1 MRTGMIMALVCAA
14 GLAVAPLA
22 RADSVERRQPV
33 VQKAETPAH
42 ANAMIEK
49 AIAYLR
55 TQQDAKT
62 GGWCIQEGAPVFP
75 AITGLVLQGMLA
87 QPGISE
93 DDAAVQAGVK
103 FLLNSQQ
110 PDGGIYVG
118 MLPSYNTAICLTAL
132 STVNSPAQVADAREK
147 ALAFLRTIQYGEAA
161 VAHDK
166 LSESAQA
173 VAKDNPFYGGFGYG
187 RHGRPDMSNTTFA
200 VEAMHAMN
208 LPDNDP
214 AYERVI
220 TFLQR
225 CQMQEKAG
233 GVDVNDLAYA
243 KGSRQGG
250 FIYSTS
256 VNKDKVGIGQS
267 PAGEIAESL
276 DSRSGASAQVRLKQ
290 VDGKALTLT
299 RDEVAARI
307 KRIWDREPDLSR
319 GIIAQEYQVLLGPTS
334 DGVVASSFEVRASI
348 APDRLASV
356 LAEALA
362 TEIDGAAAVT
372 AKAEQHWQGLVR
384 HRAYGTMTY
393 AGLKSYL
400 YAGLSKTDPR
410 VLAAREWI
418 SRNYTLDV
426 NPGSL
431 ETDGLYY
438 YYLMFARTYDALGEP
453 VVPVVTKDGT
463 EQRDWAKDLISQLA
477 TLQNEDGSFRSVDDR
492 WMENNPVLITAY
504 SLIALQCAAR

>member
-1 MRTGMIMALVCAA
+1 
-14 GLAVAPLA
+14 
-22 RADSVERRQPV
+22 
-33 VQKAETPAH
+33 
-42 ANAMIEK
+42 MIEK

-62 GGWCIQEGAPVFP
+62 GGWCIQDGAPVFP

-87 QPGISE
+87 QPGITE
-93 DDAAVQAGVK
+93 DDAAVQASVK

-132 STVNSPAQVADAREK
+132 SKVNSPAQVAEAREK

-161 VAHDK
+161 VTHEA
-166 LSESAQA
+166 LGESAQA
-173 VAKDNPFYGGFGYG
+173 VAKDNTFYGGFGYG

-214 AYERVI
+214 AYERVL

-243 KGSRQGG
+243 KSSRQGG

-256 VNKDKVGIGQS
+256 VNKDRVGIGQS

-290 VDGKALTLT
+290 VDGTALTLT

-334 DGVVASSFEVRASI
+334 DGAIASSFEIRASI
-348 APDRLASV
+348 PPARLASV
-356 LAEALA
+356 LTEALA
-362 TEIDGAAAVT
+362 TEIDGAGSIAAQ
-372 AKAEQHWQGLVR
+372 AEQHWQGLVR

-453 VVPVVTKDGT
+453 VVPVVTKGGT
-463 EQRDWAKDLISQLA
+463 EQRDWAKDLIDQLA

>member
-14 GLAVAPLA
+14 GLAVPVA
-22 RADSVERRQPV
+22 RADSVERREPIAQ
-33 VQKAETPAH
+33 QAETAVN
-42 ANAMIEK
+42 ADAMIAK

-62 GGWCIQEGAPVFP
+62 GGWCVQEGAPVFP

-87 QPGISE
+87 QPGITE

-103 FLLNSQQ
+103 FMLNSQQ
-110 PDGGIYVG
+110 EDGGIYVG

-132 STVNSPAQVADAREK
+132 SKVNSPAQVADAREK

-161 VAHDK
+161 VAHDT

-173 VAKDNPFYGGFGYG
+173 VAGDNPFYGGFGYG
-187 RHGRPDMSNTTFA
+187 RHGRPDMSNTAFA

-233 GVDVNDLAYA
+233 SIDVNDLAYA
-243 KGSRQGG
+243 KGSTQGG

-276 DSRSGASAQVRLKQ
+276 DNRSGASAHVRLKQ

-299 RDEVAARI
+299 REEVIAKI

-319 GIIAQEYQVLLGPTS
+319 GIIAQEYQVLLGPTG
-334 DGVVASSFEVRASI
+334 DGVAASSFEVRASI
-348 APDRLASV
+348 PPDRLAAV

-362 TEIDGAAAVT
+362 ADVDGAGSIT
-372 AKAEQHWQGLVR
+372 AQAEKHWQGLVR

-400 YAGLSKTDPR
+400 YAGLSKSDPR

-453 VVPVVTKDGT
+453 VVPVVTAAGS
-463 EQRDWAKDLISQLA
+463 EQRDWAKDLVTQLA